1 MNQNRF
7 DTLQVSLHDLL
18 EEIGSGKKQLP
29 DFQRGWIW
37 DDNRIRSII
46 ASVSQ
51 SFPIG
56 AVMTLETGNPDVC
69 FKPRVLRGVNSE
81 KAQSEPDELILD
93 GQQRLTALFQCLML
107 KDGVYTLDRN
117 EKEIVRYYY
126 LDMVQCVKDDIEREL
141 AVLSCRKDRLLL
153 QTFRREIGEVREVID
168 LNPSQQEDL
177 VTKEYKHAIFP
188 VYQMFDA
195 DDWGDGYKKFWE
207 DNPLKKNLFNQF
219 NRKII
224 ECFKRCNV
232 PVISLKKNT
241 TREAVCLVFEKVN
254 TKGVTLTVF
263 ELLTA
268 SFAADNFLLREDWKK
283 RSKLLKKSE
292 VLRRLDNTS
301 FLRAVSLLV
310 NKSCKRGDIL
320 RLDLQDYER
329 VADKVQDGFMK
340 AVEFLN
346 RQKIYRA
353 IDVPYQTQLVPLA
366 AILASLGDDGGK
378 IGPQDKISRWY
389 WCGVFGEM
397 YAGSTDTQASLD
409 FSEVTSWVKGEGN
422 EPTIFRDANFHANR
436 VLDLRTRGSAA
447 YKGCYALLVSYG
459 CHDFLMEKTTED
471 MERRSEDIDIHHIFP
486 KDWCKKQKIT
496 KEFYDNIINKTP
508 LSASTNRM
516 IGGKAPSEYLSEIQK
531 KAGIDTTDKMD
542 EILVSHLISA
552 NTLRVDDFWGFF
564 EARKRTLLEAIK
576 KAMGKKVI
584 PEDDHLSDT
593 SV

>member
-1 MNQNRF
+1 MNRNRF
-7 DTLQVSLHDLL
+7 DALSTSLNDLL

-29 DFQRGWIW
+29 DFQRGWVW
-37 DDNRIRSII
+37 DDSRIRSLI

-51 SFPIG
+51 AFPIG

-69 FKPRVLRGVNSE
+69 FKARVLKGVNSE
-81 KAQSEPDELILD
+81 NVQSEPDELILD
-93 GQQRLTALFQCLML
+93 GQQRLTALFQSLMS
-107 KDGVYTLDRN
+107 KDGVYTIERN

-126 LDMVQCVKDDIEREL
+126 LDMEQCVKDDIERER
-141 AVLSCRKDRLLL
+141 AVLSCRKDRPLL
-153 QTFRREIGEVREVID
+153 QTFRGEAID
-168 LNPSQQEDL
+168 LSSSEQKEL
-177 VTKEYKHAIFP
+177 VKKQYEHAMFP
-188 VYQMFDA
+188 VHQIFDA

-207 DNPLKKNLFNQF
+207 ENPPKRNVFNQF
-219 NRKII
+219 NRKVI
-224 ECFKRCNV
+224 ECFKLYSV
-232 PVISLKKNT
+232 PVICLKKDT
-241 TREAVCLVFEKVN
+241 SREAVCLVFEKVN

-268 SFAADNFLLREDWKK
+268 SFAAKNFLLRDDWKK
-283 RSKLLKKSE
+283 RANFFKKSE
-292 VLRRLDNTS
+292 VLRKLDNTS

-310 NKSCKRGDIL
+310 YGSCKRGDIL
-320 RLDLQDYER
+320 RLDVEDYKR
-329 VADKVQDGFMK
+329 VANKVQDGFVK
-340 AVEFLN
+340 AAEFLN
-346 RQKIYRA
+346 KQKIYSA
-353 IDVPYQTQLVPLA
+353 IDVPYQTQLAPLA
-366 AILASLGDDGGK
+366 AILASLGDDGEK

-459 CHDFLMEKTTED
+459 CHDFLMEKTAED

-486 KDWCKKQKIT
+486 KNWCKKQKSPKIT

-516 IGGKAPSEYLSEIQK
+516 IGDKAPSEYLRKIQE
-531 KAGIDTTDKMD
+531 KARIETTDKID
-542 EILVSHLISA
+542 EILASHLICP
-552 NTLRVDDFWGFF
+552 NTLRNDDFDGFF
-564 EARKRTLLEAIK
+564 KARKEALLEAIK
-576 KAMGKKVI
+576 KAMGKNVI
-584 PEDDHLSDT
+584 REDEKLSNLEE
-593 SV
+593 